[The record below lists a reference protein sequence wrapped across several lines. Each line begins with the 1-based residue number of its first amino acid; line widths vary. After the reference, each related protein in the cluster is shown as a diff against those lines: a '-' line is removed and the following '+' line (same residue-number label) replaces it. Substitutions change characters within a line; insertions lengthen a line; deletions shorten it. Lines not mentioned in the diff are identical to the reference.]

1 MINVTLKHWLLSFSL
16 AGTLAGGLVGCS
28 PPEPI
33 RLGFIGGISGRVADL
48 GIGGRNGVALAIEMR
63 NKSGGVN
70 GRPVELIVE
79 DDKQDPEI
87 AKRAVGR
94 LIAQKVHAIIGPM
107 TSTMAM
113 AALPL
118 INEARITTISPT
130 VSSAK
135 LSALDDFFLRVIT
148 PTTEYARKGAEYHF
162 KTQGQ
167 RRVAAAYDLR
177 NKDYTETWLADYGKA
192 FSALGGEIVTA
203 EPYESGDHMDFA
215 QLAERLL
222 KPAPDAV
229 LIIANSVDTAMLA
242 QQLRKRNPHV
252 LITTSEWAATERLTE
267 LGGRAVEGMAIA
279 QFLDRDSRQPAYVAF
294 RNAYVERFALEPG
307 FAGITGFD
315 AANVALDAL
324 AEQKA
329 GQSLKQTIL
338 ERRVFAGAQSEIR
351 FDPYGDAVRE
361 TYMTIIRNG
370 TFVRV
375 Y

>member
-1 MINVTLKHWLLSFSL
+1 M
-16 AGTLAGGLVGCS
+16 
-28 PPEPI
+28 
-33 RLGFIGGISGRVADL
+33 
-48 GIGGRNGVALAIEMR
+48 
-63 NKSGGVN
+63 
-70 GRPVELIVE
+70 
-79 DDKQDPEI
+79 
-87 AKRAVGR
+87 
-94 LIAQKVHAIIGPM
+94 
-107 TSTMAM
+107 
-113 AALPL
+113 
-118 INEARITTISPT
+118 ISPT
-130 VSSAK
+130 VTSSK
-135 LSALDDFFLRVIT
+135 LSELDDYFLRVIA
-148 PTTEYARKGAEYHF
+148 PTTEYARKGAEHHIRV
-162 KTQGQ
+162 QGL
-167 RRVAAAYDLR
+167 RRVAATYDLR

-222 KPAPDAV
+222 KPSPDAV

-252 LITTSEWAATERLTE
+252 LITTSEWAATERLTG
-267 LGGRAVEGMAIA
+267 LGGRAVEGMVIA

-329 GQSLKQTIL
+329 GQTLKQTIL

>member
-16 AGTLAGGLVGCS
+16 AGALAGGLAGCS

-79 DDKQDPEI
+79 DDKQDTEI

-113 AALPL
+113 TALPL

-135 LSALDDFFLRVIT
+135 LSGLDDYFLRVIT
-148 PTTEYARKGAEYHF
+148 PTTKYARKGAEYHF

-222 KPAPDAV
+222 KPSPDAV

-267 LGGRAVEGMAIA
+267 LGGRAVEGMVIA

-329 GQSLKQTIL
+329 GQTLKQTIL

>member
-1 MINVTLKHWLLSFSL
+1 MIDVTLKHWLLPFVL
-16 AGTLAGGLVGCS
+16 LGALAGGLAGCS

-48 GIGGRNGVALAIEMR
+48 GIAGRNGTALAIEMR
-63 NKSGGVN
+63 NKSGGIN

-87 AKRAVGR
+87 AKRGISR
-94 LIAQKVHAIIGPM
+94 LIGNKVHAIIGPM

-113 AALPL
+113 ASLPL
-118 INEARITTISPT
+118 INEARMTMISPT
-130 VSSAK
+130 VTSSK
-135 LSALDDFFLRVIT
+135 LSGLDDYFLRVIA

-162 KTQGQ
+162 RTRGQ

-192 FSALGGEIVTA
+192 FSALGGEIITA

-222 KPAPDAV
+222 QAAPDAV

-242 QQLRKRNPHV
+242 QQLHKRDPGV
-252 LITTSEWAATERLTE
+252 QITTSEWAATERLTE
-267 LGGRAVEGMAIA
+267 LGGKAVEGMVIA
-279 QFLDRDSRQPAYVAF
+279 QFLDRDSKQPAYVVF

-324 AEQKA
+324 AEKKA
-329 GQSLKQTIL
+329 GQTLKQTIL

-351 FDPYGDAVRE
+351 FDPYGDATRE

-375 Y
+375 H